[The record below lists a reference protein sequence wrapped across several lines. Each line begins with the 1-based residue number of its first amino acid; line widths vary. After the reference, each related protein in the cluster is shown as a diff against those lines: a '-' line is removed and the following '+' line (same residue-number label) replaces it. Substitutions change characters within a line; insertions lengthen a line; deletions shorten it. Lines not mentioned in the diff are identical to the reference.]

1 MAPLALGLLS
11 IARAPASTAPTG
23 SLYPAAASVAS
34 SVNQGHILAADGA
47 HLVIGSPFKDNGAGQ
62 VKIHGTSTGNL
73 VHLLE
78 NPSPSAA
85 DQFGASVALA
95 GNLVAIGS
103 PGESGAADQAGSVYV
118 YDLSSPTP
126 TQPVRILSA
135 PGSPAKLQFGRSVA
149 VHGTRVVVGAY
160 NSDVATAGAAFV
172 FDLASPT
179 PDVPTQVLENPGG
192 INGDAFG
199 CAVAISGDRVAVSA
213 SRRNTG
219 TYSSGLVF
227 AYDLAGPAPE
237 TPSISIPAPNP
248 SEHGYFGIAID
259 LEGNRLVVGASN
271 DDSAGPDEGGIYSF
285 TIGSGPTAA
294 LEHTFAAPA
303 TSGKSRFGQSIALSG
318 SWIVAGMPGLD
329 DPYIG
334 AGGACVFDL
343 ASPTPTAPAL
353 ILENPA
359 ADCCFGFGE
368 SVAASDGKFLVG
380 APRSGP
386 ELTYLGRAYI
396 YDSTSPAPELA
407 VATVNQST
415 AAQETHFGTVTA
427 AQGNLVVVGA
437 PYDDTAGQDSGAV
450 FVYDWSGGPPSA
462 PAMTLV
468 SPEPSPYNHFG
479 SSVAVSGNLIVIGAP
494 QNDTGASNAGRAYI
508 FDLQGG
514 SPTLIATLNNPTPA
528 SDDTFGGSVAIY
540 GNRVVVGAHRDDT
553 GKTNSGTAYLFDLM
567 SFTPSVPVATLVNP
581 DADIGDYFGAS
592 VAISGSRIAIGC
604 PRESTVDDSA
614 GRVYLYSLPTAGAPT
629 YLGFVEHPLADS
641 GDYFGGSVALSANY
655 LAVGAFGDDT
665 DLAGDTDEETGSRTG
680 SAFVFN
686 VTGTTASLVTMLS
699 SPGQLDN
706 AGYGAAVAA
715 EGNRVMIG
723 ALGVL
728 PAALSPGVVYAYDMS
743 SPEPG
748 TPVATLPNPATG
760 GSSSF
765 GAAVSISGNRIVVG
779 GPTSDEAGPKQ
790 GEARV
795 FEPFFAQIGLELFG
809 LPVTPGSTVDMG
821 QTAIGFTKS
830 YHLEV
835 RNTGSGPLAV
845 NSLPWSGAGAS
856 HFTTVPSTSLVVPPL
871 GSVSVPIVFS
881 PSASPAVSATLTLG
895 SDSITHASLP
905 LNFTGSG
912 VLRETLY
919 NSWTGAAGL
928 SGDNA
933 LPEST
938 PYGEGVENILKYA
951 FNLDGGGPDLD
962 LLTPD
967 TGLSGLPRF
976 SFVSNASQTH
986 FRLEYLRRKGSGLS
1000 YAPKTSS
1007 TLGSGS
1013 FAPMGG
1019 VETVVDIDSLW
1030 ERVVVM
1036 EPVDTSL
1043 VKRRFG
1049 VVEVTFP

>member
-1 MAPLALGLLS
+1 MAVGLLTV
-11 IARAPASTAPTG
+11 AQTTASTAPTG
-23 SLYPAAASVAS
+23 SLYPAAASVAT
-34 SVNQGHILAADGA
+34 SVNQGHVLAADGA
-47 HLVIGSPFKDNGAGQ
+47 HLVIGSPFADNGTGL
-62 VKIHGTSTGNL
+62 VKIHGTGTGNL
-73 VHLLE
+73 VHLLA
-78 NPSPSAA
+78 NPSPSSS
-85 DQFGASVALA
+85 DQFGASVAVA

-103 PGESGAADQAGSVYV
+103 PGESSTSDQAGSVYV
-118 YDLSSPTP
+118 YDLTSPTP
-126 TQPVRILSA
+126 TLPVRTLSA

-149 VHGTRVVVGAY
+149 LHGNRVVVGAY
-160 NSDVATAGAAFV
+160 NSDIATPGAAFV
-172 FDLASPT
+172 FDLSIP
-179 PDVPTQVLENPGG
+179 VPEVPVHVLANPGG
-192 INGDAFG
+192 IDGDAFG

-213 SRRNTG
+213 PRRNTG
-219 TYSSGLVF
+219 AYSSGAVF
-227 AYDLAGPAPE
+227 AYNLAGPTPE
-237 TPSISIPAPNP
+237 TPAMTIPALNP
-248 SEHGYFGIAID
+248 AEHGYFGIAID
-259 LEGNRLVVGASN
+259 LDGNRLVVGASN
-271 DDSAGPDEGGIYSF
+271 DDFAGPDEGSVYAF
-285 TIGSGPTAA
+285 DLGSGPSAL

-303 TSGKSRFGQSIALSG
+303 TSGRSRFGQSVAVSG
-318 SWIVAGMPGLD
+318 TWIVAGMPGLD

-343 ASPTPTAPAL
+343 TSPTPTTPAL

-368 SVAASDGKFLVG
+368 SVAASNGKFMVG

-386 ELTYLGRAYI
+386 EMVYLGRAYV
-396 YDSTSPAPELA
+396 YDSASPTPEQA

-415 AAQETHFGTVTA
+415 AAEETHFGIVTA

-462 PAMTLV
+462 PAMTLL
-468 SPEPSPYNHFG
+468 SPEPAPYNHFG
-479 SSVAVSGNLIVIGAP
+479 SSVAISGNLIVIGVP
-494 QNDTGASNAGRAYI
+494 QNDSGALNSGRAYV
-508 FDLQGG
+508 FDLEGG

-528 SDDTFGGSVAIY
+528 PDDTFGGSVAIF

-553 GKTNSGTAYLFDLM
+553 GKSNSGAAYLFDLL
-567 SFTPSVPVATLVNP
+567 SFTPSVPVATLLNP
-581 DADIGDYFGAS
+581 DPDIGDFFGAS
-592 VAISGSRIAIGC
+592 VAISSTRIAIGC
-604 PRESTVDDSA
+604 PRESTIDDSA
-614 GRVYLYSLPTAGAPT
+614 GRVYLYSLPPVGSPT
-629 YLGFVEHPLADS
+629 YLGFAEHPFGDS

-665 DLAGDTDEETGSRTG
+665 DLEGDTDDETGTRTG
-680 SAFVFN
+680 SAFVFD

-715 EGNRVMIG
+715 EGSRVMVG
-723 ALGVL
+723 ALGSL
-728 PAALSPGVVYAYDMS
+728 PAALSPGVVYVYDMS
-743 SPEPG
+743 SPSPG
-748 TPVATLPNPATG
+748 TPVATLPNPATSG
-760 GSSSF
+760 DSSF

-795 FEPFFAQIGLELFG
+795 FEPFYSEIGLELFG
-809 LPVTPGSTVDMG
+809 LPVTPASTVDMG
-821 QTAIGFTKS
+821 VAAIGFTKS
-830 YHLEV
+830 YHLQV
-835 RNTGSGPLAV
+835 RNTGSGPLSV
-845 NSLPWSGAGAS
+845 SSLLWSGTGAS
-856 HFTTVPSTSLVVPPL
+856 HFTTVPATSLVVPPL
-871 GSVSVPIVFS
+871 GSVSVPVVFS

-895 SDSITHASLP
+895 SDSITHSSLP

-919 NSWTGAAGL
+919 DTWTGAAGL
-928 SGDNA
+928 AGNNA
-933 LPEST
+933 LPESA
-938 PYGEGVENILKYA
+938 PYGEGVENLLKYA
-951 FNLDGGGPDLD
+951 FNLDGSGPDLQ
-962 LLTPD
+962 LLTPG

-976 SFVSNASQTH
+976 SVVSNASQTH

-1000 YAPKTSS
+1000 YTPKTSS

-1013 FAPMGG
+1013 FAPMSG
-1019 VETVVDIDSLW
+1019 VETVVDIDSQW

-1036 EPVDTSL
+1036 EPINATL